1 MILGKKPSIGRGIAV
16 STIGNLGAPLVALI
30 SAPILAQSLGVT
42 SRGEVAAATAPLL
55 LAVNALTLGL
65 PEAITYFTASR
76 RSNPKRILTRGFLS
90 LLGLGLAGT
99 VALWLLAPV
108 LTLADSQTSEAMSL
122 AAFALAPSLLL
133 GGVRAYAAGMSMWTL
148 ISLERFFG
156 AILRLISFLVLVSL
170 NSLTVMSASIAI
182 AASSFAGVS
191 VYAWL
196 LFKRHETEASELH
209 KDDEGLFSYGIR
221 VWIGALTGILLSRLD
236 QVLMIP
242 LSTAYQIG
250 LYAVAVSISEVTLIF
265 NSAVRDVL
273 FSAESVRSN
282 DARLTRASRVSTLLT
297 LIGSICVG
305 VSSIWLVPLLFG
317 PDFAGSVI
325 VIEILLL
332 GVLLGNPGSVAGAG
346 LSARG
351 RPGLRSA
358 ALAVAFL
365 ANLALVI
372 LLVPQYGA
380 TGAAIAT
387 LAGNLTAGMLCVVF
401 MRIYFQFSLTS
412 FFGLRSG
419 DLSGLP
425 QVLRGHRPSVS
436 PTGGEQLM
444 DAGSKSNRRH

>member
-1 MILGKKPSIGRGIAV
+1 VNTKPSIGRGIAV

-55 LAVNALTLGL
+55 LAVNAITLGL

-76 RSNPKRILTRGFLS
+76 RSHPRRILTKGSLS
-90 LLGLGLAGT
+90 LLALGLAGT
-99 VALWLLAPV
+99 LALWLLAPF
-108 LTLADSQTSEAMSL
+108 LAPADSQTGEAMSL

-133 GGVRAYAAGMSMWTL
+133 AGIRAYAAGMSQWTL

-156 AILRLISFLVLVSL
+156 ATLRLIAFLVLVSM
-170 NSLTVMSASIAI
+170 NSLTVMSASITI
-182 AASSFAGVS
+182 AASSFAGLA
-191 VYAWL
+191 VYLWL
-196 LFKRHETEASELH
+196 LRKRPQSEATGVAR
-209 KDDEGLFSYGIR
+209 DDARLLSYGMR

-273 FSAESVRSN
+273 FSAESVKSN
-282 DARLTRASRVSTLLT
+282 DSRLTRASRVSTLLT
-297 LIGSICVG
+297 LVGSICVG
-305 VSSIWLVPLLFG
+305 ISSIWLVPILFG
-317 PDFAGSVI
+317 RDFTESVV

-351 RPGLRSA
+351 RPGLRSS
-358 ALAVAFL
+358 ALAVAFVV
-365 ANLALVI
+365 NLGMVV
-372 LLVPQYGA
+372 LLVPLYGA
-380 TGAAIAT
+380 TGAAVAT
-387 LAGNLTAGMLCVVF
+387 VAGNLTAGMLCIVF
-401 MRIYFQFSLTS
+401 MRIHFGFSIS
-412 FFGLRSG
+412 RFFGVRSG
-419 DLSGLP
+419 DLKGLS
-425 QVLRGHRPSVS
+425 QVMRRHRSA
-436 PTGGEQLM
+436 GAHAIDEQLV
-444 DAGSKSNRRH
+444 DADSKPNRRH